1 MAEGNYAALINNALD
16 KNLLWNMGISR
27 ANDDSDIKVNN
38 RDIINGG
45 RNLNLALG
53 LIERSPSSTPFE
65 N

>member
-16 KNLLWNMGISR
+16 ENLLWNIGISR
-27 ANDDSDIKVNN
+27 ANDNSNIKVNN
-38 RDIINGG
+38 HNTINGG

-53 LIERSPSSTPFE
+53 LIKRSPSSTLFK